1 MSKVKLSIE
10 VGKAFDLVKNELG
23 EEMLASFE
31 LLLSH
36 YKKSQKYSGDLQ
48 MAINIVVNFVR
59 SSFENRFK
67 YFNALT
73 NGYEYD
79 SFQVGNWVVNKKSE
93 VLQVSEI
100 NSTYLF
106 DHYFEDK
113 DKDKG
118 CTPHLISECRL
129 ATNSE
134 IEMEKQK
141 RFWSKI
147 NRRVEEYKVD
157 DIVLFNGMV
166 GTIVAVDKKSVSIKE
181 SMYLHKINDIKMICP
196 VENRLDKF

>member
-1 MSKVKLSIE
+1 MSKVKLSIK
-10 VGKAFDLVKNELG
+10 VGKAFDLVRNELG

-48 MAINIVVNFVR
+48 MAINIIVDFVR

-73 NGYEYD
+73 NGYEYNL
-79 SFQVGNWVVNKKSE
+79 FQVGNWVVNKNSE

-106 DHYFEDK
+106 DHYFEDEN
-113 DKDKG
+113 KG

-134 IEMEKQK
+134 IEMEKQR

-147 NRRVEEYKVD
+147 NRKVEEYKVG
-157 DIVLFNGMV
+157 DIVLFNEKA
-166 GTIVAVDKKSVSIKE
+166 GTVVSIDKKNVCIKE
-181 SMYLHKINDIKMICP
+181 SMYLYKVKDIKMICP
-196 VENRLDKF
+196 VERRID